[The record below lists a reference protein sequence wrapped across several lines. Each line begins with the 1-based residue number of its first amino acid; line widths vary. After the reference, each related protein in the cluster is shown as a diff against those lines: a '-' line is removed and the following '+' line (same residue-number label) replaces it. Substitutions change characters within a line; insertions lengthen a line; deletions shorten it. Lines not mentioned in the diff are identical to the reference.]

1 MKYNVLLIHSLL
13 LCHRLN
19 SFLQIS
25 NSSGGSVINQVSG
38 YCIKLGFLDFECAD
52 LFANTIVNYFKKK
65 KTMLVTLHEIPIFQF
80 SSSCASLSFRL
91 HYDEG
96 SIFSQIDKF
105 CISVSC
111 SQFLHAKLKSFFTKT
126 TAYYW
131 FPNVDLILRTHHKE
145 AYSENHQENKF
156 IYQNYKWSP
165 IISIFSEFSKDMKS
179 SFSRQNEIF
188 DRIARD
194 FIIDPKENSHRVH
207 RVFYTIFAGRK
218 EYMET
223 QFKYT
228 DMLLRMQLVSEVHVW
243 DFVVHDNDPN
253 AQYLSDYIRD
263 SPLMGYRLFR
273 RPMGDDNRGGGL
285 DSGYLFRSY
294 YAHYSQNQRYDPED
308 IVIKADDDILFVDV
322 TAFQSFINNI
332 QDDVFYIPNIINNDV
347 TFAIHAKRKVHPHII
362 EAYQSYVYSGVDY
375 YQHISD
381 FFININI
388 DIDNSDVQSPRVV
401 EALKRDLPKMRTCP
415 LSSVYCYK
423 HNFTWFGGLFTQGII
438 ASRLHDIFLEDPLR
452 YITQCKAEG
461 QRYVEVGQRF
471 SVNMFAGKVELFR
484 KAFQTFLTPDYC
496 CDDEVFMTKWPS
508 ISQKKNIL
516 DTHFTVSHFTFG
528 NQRFSYG
535 HNMSYDIMRY
545 LELAKAMEFR
555 IEQLLGIHID
565 WDPYVQHFNTTN
577 DDVFC

>member
-347 TFAIHAKRKVHPHII
+347 TFAIHAKRKVHP
-362 EAYQSYVYSGVDY
+362 
-375 YQHISD
+375 
-381 FFININI
+381 
-388 DIDNSDVQSPRVV
+388 DVQDMYESYISSGI
-401 EALKRDLPKMRTCP
+401 DLESSMFNFMIDGNETDSLAGMKTCP
-415 LSSVYCYK
+415 VSSLYCWSVPPGPHAWY
-423 HNFTWFGGLFTQGII
+423 GGLFTQGII
-438 ASRLHDIFLEDPLR
+438 ASRLHDIFLKDPLR
-452 YITQCKAEG
+452 FITQCKAEG

-471 SVNMFAGKVELFR
+471 SLNMFAGKVELFR
-484 KAFQTFLTPDYC
+484 KAFQKFLTPEYC
-496 CDDEVFMTKWPS
+496 CDDEAFMAKWPS
-508 ISQKKNIL
+508 ISQKRNKI
-516 DTHFTVSHFTFG
+516 DTHFTVSHFAFTD
-528 NQRFSYG
+528 QRL
-535 HNMSYDIMRY
+535 SYDKNQTY
-545 LELAKAMEFR
+545 DVSLYAELAMSILREIYF
-555 IEQLLGIHID
+555 
-565 WDPYVQHFNTTN
+565 Y
-577 DDVFC
+577 